1 MTLDNIVVSSSITFD
16 NKGGYKILPSNKAVK
31 LTDNQC
37 CLWQNLDYRDPET
50 YKLLSEDYGIDAT
63 IVEALCDDETRPR
76 SFMHDDALIL
86 ILRAVN
92 FNKGS
97 EPDDM
102 ISLRIWIDSQKII
115 TLSHRPT
122 QAIKNVMDS
131 LEKGVGPKN
140 PTACLIRIAHNLA
153 NEISEVV
160 NDINDRT
167 TDLEEEVIDMDNLSD
182 FELRGKLS
190 NLRRE
195 IITLRR
201 YIAPQKEIFQTLH
214 NEKSALLNPKSKAEI
229 REIYNDITKSI
240 EDLDYTRDHLAVSHE
255 ELQSKM
261 SISMNKIIYMIS
273 IVTVIFMPLG
283 LLTSLLGIN
292 VEGIPYATKP
302 YAFGVVCL
310 ILLTIS
316 GFLITLLKKIRWL

>member
-1 MTLDNIVVSSSITFD
+1 MTVDNTIESSSIIFD
-16 NKGGYKILPSNKAVK
+16 NKGGYEILTSNQAINKTEK
-31 LTDNQC
+31 QC

-50 YKLLSEDYGIDAT
+50 YKMLTEDYGIDAT

-76 SFMHDDALIL
+76 SFMHDDALVL

-122 QAIKNVMDS
+122 QAVKSVMES
-131 LEKGVGPKN
+131 LKKGVGPKN
-140 PTACLIRIAHNLA
+140 PTACLINIAHNMA
-153 NEISEVV
+153 NEISEVI

-214 NEKSALLNPKSKAEI
+214 NEKSILLTAKNKAEI

-283 LLTSLLGIN
+283 LITSLLGIN
-292 VEGIPYATKP
+292 VDGIPYATKP
-302 YAFGVVCL
+302 YAFSVVCL
-310 ILLTIS
+310 ILLIIS
-316 GFLITLLKKIRWL
+316 AFLITILKKVRWL